1 MRLRFTDVTNFVSSY
16 HMEGGRRKEEGG
28 RRKEEGGRR
37 KEEGGVG
44 ANHAGEFIRC
54 YSPFRKN
61 GRMENAQ

>member
-37 KEEGGVG
+37 KEE
-44 ANHAGEFIRC
+44 
-54 YSPFRKN
+54 
-61 GRMENAQ
+61 